1 MKLAS
6 AVAVVSAA
14 TMLAASGSGASTL
27 TFDKLQGAPSKS
39 LLSIL
44 GVLRRPATSADSP
57 PETVVDNLLSGPFGQ
72 QSVYVNYMR
81 RARVINGASYYL
93 IPVRGD
99 ACGGCGPRDRIWEQ
113 AWHALG
119 QGRSGGPGGGSWT
132 AAQIEHGEA
141 VTAGSGVSSAVT
153 ITMVVPDSVAIVT
166 LHLPAV
172 VDGSN
177 RHPARALTYSTKPV
191 GNLVVMPVTGKATRL
206 HNAVMTWRNEA
217 HEVIKTITR
226 L

>member
-6 AVAVVSAA
+6 AVAIVLAA
-14 TMLAASGSGASTL
+14 TILAVSGAGASTL

-44 GVLRRPATSADSP
+44 GVLRRPATSADSA
-57 PETVVDNLLSGPFGQ
+57 PETVVDSLSDPFGP
-72 QSVYVNYMR
+72 QSVYVNYVR

-99 ACGGCGPRDRIWEQ
+99 ACSGCGARDRIWEQ

-141 VTAGSGVSSAVT
+141 VIAGSGVSSAMT
-153 ITMVVPDSVAIVT
+153 ITIVVPDSVAIVT

-172 VDGSN
+172 VGGSDP
-177 RHPARALTYSTKPV
+177 HPARALTYSTKPV
-191 GNLVVMPVTGKATRL
+191 GNLVVMPVIGKATRL